1 MADQNQR
8 AIAGL
13 ILAGGRGERLGG
25 AIKSELV
32 LGGVRLLER
41 VATRLGS
48 CSPLLVAH
56 GRIDP
61 AALRL
66 TAGMIAV
73 PDLDG
78 DYAGPLAGVAG
89 AIAYLNAL
97 TSPPELL
104 ISVAVDTPLL
114 PANFADRLV
123 AGLGDNPAAI
133 ASYGGQPY
141 PTNAIWRIERFRY
154 LPAQV
159 SARTAPRS
167 LKSLATAAGGISV
180 EWPTTAAG
188 DPFANVNTPEDLAEL
203 QQRTQLAGTHR
214 G

>member
-1 MADQNQR
+1 MVQNQHS
-8 AIAGL
+8 IAGL

-32 LGGVRLLER
+32 IGGVRLLER
-41 VATRLGS
+41 VAARLDG
-48 CSPLLVAH
+48 CAPLLVAH
-56 GRIDP
+56 GRTEP

-66 TAGMIAV
+66 AIGMIAV

-89 AIAYLNAL
+89 ALAYLNAL
-97 TSPPELL
+97 ASPPELL

-114 PANFADRLV
+114 PIDYFDRLV
-123 AGLGDNPAAI
+123 AELGDAPAAI

-141 PTNAIWRIERFRY
+141 PTNAIWRVARFRK
-154 LPAQV
+154 LPERVA
-159 SARTAPRS
+159 AGTAPRS
-167 LKSLATAAGGISV
+167 LKSLSTAAGGTTV
-180 EWPTTAAG
+180 AWPASDAG

-203 QQRTQLAGTHR
+203 QRRAADLATP
-214 G
+214 

>member
-97 TSPPELL
+97 TAPPELL
-104 ISVAVDTPLL
+104 VSVAVDTPLL
-114 PANFADRLV
+114 PADFVERLV

-133 ASYGGQPY
+133 ASYAGQPY
-141 PTNAIWRIERFRY
+141 PTNAIWRIERFRD

-180 EWPTTAAG
+180 EWPTAAAG

-203 QQRTQLAGTHR
+203 EQRTQLAGTHR